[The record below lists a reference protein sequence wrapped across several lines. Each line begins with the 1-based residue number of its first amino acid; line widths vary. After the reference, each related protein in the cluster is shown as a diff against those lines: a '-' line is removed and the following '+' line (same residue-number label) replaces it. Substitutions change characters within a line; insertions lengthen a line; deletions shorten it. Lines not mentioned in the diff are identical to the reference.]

1 MYSFKAK
8 IASRGYHVFK
18 ETSWSNAKEG
28 DEVKVDLETN
38 KSSKKIDPY
47 ACAVRAKEEY
57 FKGWKTVGHI
67 PREISRHVYFFIKSE
82 GGSVSGTVISTKY
95 RTSPIP
101 AGGLEIPLL
110 LTFSCSKAISFE
122 KMKTFVQTLYDYK
135 FTGTVV
141 IEEENSDDEDEVIVI
156 NESDSQTVNNCTQ
169 LVCYS
174 DSENE
179 DEKQDR
185 SEESN
190 SEYEGEKQDGSE
202 ESNSEYEN
210 ENQDGS
216 EESNSEDEN
225 ENQGSNNIPILNDE
239 NEIEIVLITE

>member
-38 KSSKKIDPY
+38 KSSKKIYPY

-135 FTGTVV
+135 FTGTV

-169 LVCYS
+169 LVGYS

-202 ESNSEYEN
+202 ESY
-210 ENQDGS
+210 
-216 EESNSEDEN
+216 SEDEN

>member
-8 IASRGYHVFK
+8 IASRSYHVFK

-28 DEVKVDLETN
+28 DEVKVELETN

-47 ACAVRAKEEY
+47 ACAIRVKEEY
-57 FKGWKTVGHI
+57 FKGWKTFGHI

-82 GGSVSGTVISTKY
+82 GGSVNGTVISTKY

-110 LTFSCSKAISFE
+110 LTFSWSKAINFE
-122 KMKTFVQTLYDYK
+122 KIKTFVQTLYDYK
-135 FTGTVV
+135 FTGTV
-141 IEEENSDDEDEVIVI
+141 IEEENSDDEDEIIVI
-156 NESDSQTVNNCTQ
+156 NESDSQTVNNYTQ
-169 LVCYS
+169 LVGYS

-179 DEKQDR
+179 DETQDG

-225 ENQGSNNIPILNDE
+225 ENQGGNNIPILNDE

>member
-1 MYSFKAK
+1 M
-8 IASRGYHVFK
+8 
-18 ETSWSNAKEG
+18 N
-28 DEVKVDLETN
+28 
-38 KSSKKIDPY
+38 
-47 ACAVRAKEEY
+47 
-57 FKGWKTVGHI
+57 
-67 PREISRHVYFFIKSE
+67 
-82 GGSVSGTVISTKY
+82 GTVISTKY

-101 AGGLEIPLL
+101 AGGLEFPLL
-110 LTFSCSKAISFE
+110 LTFSCSKVINFE
-122 KMKTFVQTLYDYK
+122 KKKTFVQTLYDYK
-135 FTGTVV
+135 FTGTF
-141 IEEENSDDEDEVIVI
+141 IEEENSDDEDEITVI

-169 LVCYS
+169 LVGYS

-179 DEKQDR
+179 DEKQDG

-225 ENQGSNNIPILNDE
+225 ENQGGNNIPIFNDE

>member
-1 MYSFKAK
+1 MVITYSKRLLGAMLK
-8 IASRGYHVFK
+8 K
-18 ETSWSNAKEG
+18 EMRLK
-28 DEVKVDLETN
+28 L
-38 KSSKKIDPY
+38 SSKLTKVF
-47 ACAVRAKEEY
+47 ACAIRAKEEY

-82 GGSVSGTVISTKY
+82 GGSVNGTVISTKY

-101 AGGLEIPLL
+101 AGGLENPLL
-110 LTFSCSKAISFE
+110 LTSSSSKAINFE
-122 KMKTFVQTLYDYK
+122 KMKTFVQTLYDYN
-135 FTGTVV
+135 FTGTV
-141 IEEENSDDEDEVIVI
+141 IEEENSDDEDEIIVI

-169 LVCYS
+169 LVGYS

-179 DEKQDR
+179 DEKQDG

-202 ESNSEYEN
+202 ESNSEYEK
-210 ENQDGS
+210 
-216 EESNSEDEN
+216 
-225 ENQGSNNIPILNDE
+225 ENQGGNNIPILNDE

>member
-1 MYSFKAK
+1 MVITYSKRLLGAMLK
-8 IASRGYHVFK
+8 K
-18 ETSWSNAKEG
+18 EMRLK
-28 DEVKVDLETN
+28 L
-38 KSSKKIDPY
+38 SSKLTKVF
-47 ACAVRAKEEY
+47 ACAIRAKEEY

-82 GGSVSGTVISTKY
+82 GGSVNGTVISTKY

-101 AGGLEIPLL
+101 AGGLENPLL
-110 LTFSCSKAISFE
+110 LTSSSSKAINFE
-122 KMKTFVQTLYDYK
+122 KMKTFVQTLYDYN
-135 FTGTVV
+135 FTGTV
-141 IEEENSDDEDEVIVI
+141 IEEENSDDEDEIIVI

-169 LVCYS
+169 LVGYS

-179 DEKQDR
+179 DEKQDG

-210 ENQDGS
+210 ENQG
-216 EESNSEDEN
+216 
-225 ENQGSNNIPILNDE
+225 GNNIPILNDE